1 MFRVRFP
8 RPSFLLIGGV
18 IAVALG
24 AIGCTTPAEPLARPL
39 PTAASATAAA
49 PTAPASTRA
58 PTIAPTATSV
68 PRPTI
73 TATPEPPPAPTAT
86 PEPPPTAT
94 PEPPPAATPE
104 PPPTPEPPARLTAD
118 WTDEPGVVAVS
129 WPPEPNLAEYRLS
142 VFAHSADGIT
152 LLTVLPVAPD
162 RHRTLVTELDDAKA
176 HSFLLEGAGLNAD
189 GAEGATI
196 QFLGLP
202 TLIEPRD

>member
-1 MFRVRFP
+1 MFRVPFP

-24 AIGCTTPAEPLARPL
+24 AAGCTTPAEPLARPL

-49 PTAPASTRA
+49 PTEPAATRA
-58 PTIAPTATSV
+58 ATIAPTATAV

-73 TATPEPPPAPTAT
+73 TATPEPT
-86 PEPPPTAT
+86 PTAT
-94 PEPPPAATPE
+94 PEPPPAATAEPPTPE
-104 PPPTPEPPARLTAD
+104 PPPTPTPEPPARLTAD
-118 WTDEPGVVAVS
+118 WTDEPGAVAVS
-129 WPPEPNLAEYRLS
+129 WPPEANLAEYRLS
-142 VFAHSADGIT
+142 VFAHSANGIT

-196 QFLGLP
+196 QFLGEP
-202 TLIEPRD
+202 TLIEPRG

>member
-24 AIGCTTPAEPLARPL
+24 AAGCTTPAEPLARPL

-49 PTAPASTRA
+49 PTAPAATRA

-73 TATPEPPPAPTAT
+73 TATPEPPPAAT
-86 PEPPPTAT
+86 PTPAPPPTAT
-94 PEPPPAATPE
+94 PEPPTPTPAPTPTA
-104 PPPTPEPPARLTAD
+104 TPEPPARLTVE
-118 WTDEPGVVAVS
+118 WTEEPGIVAVS

-176 HSFLLEGAGLNAD
+176 HSFLLEGAGLNGAD
-189 GAEGATI
+189 GATI
-196 QFLGLP
+196 QFLGEP
-202 TLIEPRD
+202 TLIEPRG

>member
-24 AIGCTTPAEPLARPL
+24 AAGCTTPAEPLARPL

-49 PTAPASTRA
+49 PTEPAATRA
-58 PTIAPTATSV
+58 ATIAPTATAV

-73 TATPEPPPAPTAT
+73 TATPEPTTEPM

-94 PEPPPAATPE
+94 PEPPTPTPE
-104 PPPTPEPPARLTAD
+104 PPPTATPEPPARLTAD

-189 GAEGATI
+189 GATI
-196 QFLGLP
+196 RFLGLP
-202 TLIEPRD
+202 TLIEPRG

>member
-1 MFRVRFP
+1 MFRVPFP

-18 IAVALG
+18 IAVALS
-24 AIGCTTPAEPLARPL
+24 AAGCTTPAEPLARPL

-49 PTAPASTRA
+49 PTEPAATRA
-58 PTIAPTATSV
+58 ATIAPTATAV

-73 TATPEPPPAPTAT
+73 TATPEPT
-86 PEPPPTAT
+86 PTAT
-94 PEPPPAATPE
+94 PEPPPAATAEPPTPE
-104 PPPTPEPPARLTAD
+104 PPPTPTPEPPARLTAD

-129 WPPEPNLAEYRLS
+129 WPPEANLAEYRLS

-176 HSFLLEGAGLNAD
+176 HSFLLEGAGLNTD
-189 GAEGATI
+189 GADGATI
-196 QFLGLP
+196 QFLGEP